1 MKQMLHIFAK
11 DSRQFWPEILISL
24 ALVATFVWMYPRSW
38 LSGNTLYAVG
48 GGAFVPALLE
58 QYLGGILKVLIPVSW
73 WLLIARVIHA
83 EALVGDRQFWLTRP
97 YEWKKLLGAKAL
109 FLVVFLYLPLL
120 IAQCLLLFRA
130 GFHPLSFIPGLLF
143 NLLLITGIS
152 VLPLVAI
159 ASVTATFARVT
170 VTLLAGLAGFI
181 GFIAIS
187 LLFSNSVSIPSS
199 DQLAIP
205 LAYCFCGTVVVLQYA
220 ARRVWASRLLL
231 IAFPIVLVLS
241 GLAVPESTVMGHA
254 YPRASAG
261 QEAPVQLSLLRDT
274 PYPAAADLIRANQVQ
289 VRIPLQV
296 SGVTEGYA
304 LIPDALQVTVDAANG
319 SHWTSPWQAASSSNY
334 LPGMSESGVNFL
346 MSRALF
352 DQVRSMPV
360 TLHFTL
366 ALTQVHAGNVRS
378 IPLPTQD
385 FSVPDFGICSPD
397 PRWMDRHFFGIACRF
412 ALRQPRLTYISVR
425 WSESPCTAS
434 QPDPNTGVE
443 GDTWVGTLEN
453 SPAEFGITSVS
464 SPPIGLSNATKVEG
478 NKSEPRHLCPGTP
491 VTFTQ
496 YNFAR
501 RLQYDFA
508 IPDFRFPNYHPEGR
522 SFGRVDSIVITAK

>member
-1 MKQMLHIFAK
+1 MKQVLHIFAK
-11 DSRQFWPEILISL
+11 DSRQFWPEIVISL
-24 ALVATFVWMYPRSW
+24 ALVVTFVWIYPRSW
-38 LSGNTLYAVG
+38 LSGNTLYAVA
-48 GGAFVPALLE
+48 GGAFVPALFE
-58 QYLGGILKVLIPVSW
+58 EYLGGILKVLIPVSW

-97 YEWKKLLGAKAL
+97 YEWKKLLGAKAI

-120 IAQCLLLFRA
+120 IAQCLLLSRA
-130 GFHPLSFIPGLLF
+130 GFHPLSFVPGLLF
-143 NLLLITGIS
+143 NLLLTTGIL

-187 LLFSNSVSIPSS
+187 LLFSNSVSIPSG
-199 DQLAIP
+199 DQLALP
-205 LAYCFCGTVVVLQYA
+205 LAFCFCGTVVVLQYT
-220 ARRVWASRLLL
+220 ARRVWVSRLLL
-231 IAFPIVLVLS
+231 IALPIVIILS
-241 GLAVPESTVMGHA
+241 GLAIPESAAISRA

-261 QEAPVQLSLLRDT
+261 QQAPIQLTLLRDSL
-274 PYPAAADLIRANQVQ
+274 YHPATDLIRANQVQ
-289 VRIPLQV
+289 VSIPLQV

-319 SHWTSPWQAASSSNY
+319 SHWTSPWQGVYNVHY
-334 LPGMSESGVNFL
+334 LPGTSESGVNFL
-346 MSRALF
+346 ISRTFF

-366 ALTQVHAGNVRS
+366 ALTNVQAGNVRS
-378 IPLPTQD
+378 LPLSTQD
-385 FSVPDFGICSPD
+385 FSVPDFGMCSPD
-397 PRWMDRHFFGIACRF
+397 PRWMDRQFFGIACRF

-425 WSESPCTAS
+425 WPDSPCTAS

-496 YNFAR
+496 YKFAR